1 MTHPPASRNYSEQQ
15 AGSLRAGDHLILPD
29 GNRSAEVHRVDV
41 ETDDFGTPAIVLAT
55 LSGGGV
61 LRIAAGSAV
70 RLAEDDDSGSVIPGT
85 DALGTDAPRTD
96 APGDGTPT
104 SDATGTD
111 VPEPA
116 ESGTADAAPQ
126 HGMPAASDGA
136 TSATPAS
143 DGVTSADAASDAD
156 PSAPASGG
164 FSAQAG
170 EPGAPAAHGVV
181 VPPQPAA
188 PPAVSGPS
196 EADLALIPTPDG
208 TPESVVEAVA
218 TAHPGA
224 VGVLL
229 LSERLAKGINTKSGS
244 CLKDLSDL
252 AHELFVILKD
262 AEHALAVADLLN
274 VLPFDGNPGRWAS
287 VEASLA
293 LSSYICRQL
302 GQDERA
308 AVYEKFLRAPE
319 AMETDPFKA
328 RMNAKVRQRSL
339 NEPNLYDKEIFRSID
354 SANPDAERE
363 WRLLRLEALLFLRA
377 HGGSETIGAA
387 ELERRIGNELES
399 VRA

>member
-29 GNRSAEVHRVDV
+29 GNRSAEIHRVDV
-41 ETDDFGTPAIVLAT
+41 ETDDFGTPAMVLAT

-61 LRIAAGSAV
+61 LRIAAGSLV
-70 RLAEDDDSGSVIPGT
+70 RVTDD
-85 DALGTDAPRTD
+85 A
-96 APGDGTPT
+96 
-104 SDATGTD
+104 
-111 VPEPA
+111 
-116 ESGTADAAPQ
+116 
-126 HGMPAASDGA
+126 GA
-136 TSATPAS
+136 GTPAS
-143 DGVTSADAASDAD
+143 DGGATGTPAPSDFGAPAPDAAASDTPGSDATG
-156 PSAPASGG
+156 PNAPGSDA
-164 FSAQAG
+164 AG
-170 EPGAPAAHGVV
+170 PDNTAAAAVV
-181 VPPQPAA
+181 VPPQPVA

-196 EADLALIPTPDG
+196 EADLALIPAPDG
-208 TPESVVEAVA
+208 TPESVVEAA
-218 TAHPGA
+218 AEAHPGA

-252 AHELFVILKD
+252 AHELFVTLKD
-262 AEHALAVADLLN
+262 PDNALAVADLLN
-274 VLPFDGNPGRWAS
+274 VLPFDGNPDRWAS
-287 VEASLA
+287 VESSLA

-302 GQDERA
+302 GQDQRA
-308 AVYEKFLRAPE
+308 GIYEKLLRAPE

-328 RMNAKVRQRSL
+328 RINAKVRQRSL

-354 SANPDAERE
+354 NANPDAERD

-377 HGGSETIGAA
+377 HGGSETIGTA